1 MPDTLVILAFEASA
15 DQATAAVI
23 MSGGRRAMHHH
34 QARHGHAAVITGL
47 AEAALQDCGLE
58 ARAITHVA
66 AGCGPGSF
74 TGIRVALSAAKGFQL
89 ACDAQPV
96 GLSCLLVAAANWRNA
111 HDANGRNVHD
121 ANGRNVHD
129 EDGLLVASADTRR
142 GSYFCQAFGPDNAPI
157 GAILDIDPQA
167 VAAGETDLPDAW
179 HGAQIIGPG
188 AAPLA
193 AVCGGR
199 LVANDDAAPVDAM
212 QIAQLASIMIAD
224 EVALPPLQPL
234 YVVPAFLGPPRG

>member
-15 DQATAAVI
+15 DQVTAAVI

-111 HDANGRNVHD
+111 HDANW
-121 ANGRNVHD
+121 RNVHD

-179 HGAQIIGPG
+179 HGARIIGPG

-193 AVCGGR
+193 AVCGRR

-234 YVVPAFLGPPRG
+234 YVAPAFLGPPRG

>member
-23 MSGGRRAMHHH
+23 MSCGRRAMHHH

-111 HDANGRNVHD
+111 HDANW
-121 ANGRNVHD
+121 RNVHD

-179 HGAQIIGPG
+179 HGARIIGPG

-193 AVCGGR
+193 AVCGRR

-234 YVVPAFLGPPRG
+234 YVAPAFLGPPRG

>member
-15 DQATAAVI
+15 DQVTAAVI

-111 HDANGRNVHD
+111 HDANW
-121 ANGRNVHD
+121 RNVHD
-129 EDGLLVASADTRR
+129 EDGLLVASAETWR
-142 GSYFCQAFGPDNAPI
+142 GSYFCQAFGPDNASI

-179 HGAQIIGPG
+179 HGARIIGPG

-199 LVANDDAAPVDAM
+199 LVANEYAAPVDAM

-234 YVVPAFLGPPRG
+234 YVAPAFLGPPRG

>member
-111 HDANGRNVHD
+111 HD
-121 ANGRNVHD
+121 

-179 HGAQIIGPG
+179 HGARIIGPG

-234 YVVPAFLGPPRG
+234 YVAPAFLGPLRG

>member
-121 ANGRNVHD
+121 

-179 HGAQIIGPG
+179 HGARIIGPG

-199 LVANDDAAPVDAM
+199 LGANDDAAPVDAM

-234 YVVPAFLGPPRG
+234 YVAPASLGPPRG

>member
-23 MSGGRRAMHHH
+23 MSGGRRAMHNH

-111 HDANGRNVHD
+111 HDANWRNVQ
-121 ANGRNVHD
+121 D

-179 HGAQIIGPG
+179 HGARIIGPG

-234 YVVPAFLGPPRG
+234 YVAPAFLGPPRG

>member
-96 GLSCLLVAAANWRNA
+96 GLSCMLVAAANWRNA
-111 HDANGRNVHD
+111 
-121 ANGRNVHD
+121 HD

-179 HGAQIIGPG
+179 HGARIIGPG

>member
-23 MSGGRRAMHHH
+23 KSSGGRAMHHH

-96 GLSCLLVAAANWRNA
+96 GLSCLLAAAANWRNA
-111 HDANGRNVHD
+111 D
-121 ANGRNVHD
+121 D

-142 GSYFCQAFGPDNAPI
+142 GSYFCQAFGPDNAPF
-157 GAILDIDPQA
+157 GTILDIDPQV

-179 HGAQIIGPG
+179 HGARIIGPG

-199 LVANDDAAPVDAM
+199 LVANTDAAPVDAM

-224 EVALPPLQPL
+224 ELALPPLQPL
-234 YVVPAFLGPPRG
+234 YVAPAFLGPPRG

>member
-96 GLSCLLVAAANWRNA
+96 GLSCMLVAAANWRNA
-111 HDANGRNVHD
+111 
-121 ANGRNVHD
+121 HD

-179 HGAQIIGPG
+179 HGARIIGPG

-212 QIAQLASIMIAD
+212 QIAQLASMMIAD

-234 YVVPAFLGPPRG
+234 YVAPAFLGPPRG

>member
-96 GLSCLLVAAANWRNA
+96 GLSCLLVAAAN
-111 HDANGRNVHD
+111 GRNVHD

-179 HGAQIIGPG
+179 HGARIIGPG

>member
-111 HDANGRNVHD
+111 HD
-121 ANGRNVHD
+121 

-179 HGAQIIGPG
+179 HGARIIGPG

-234 YVVPAFLGPPRG
+234 YVAPAFLGPPRG

>member
-47 AEAALQDCGLE
+47 AGAALQDCGLE

-111 HDANGRNVHD
+111 HDAYW
-121 ANGRNVHD
+121 RNVHD

-179 HGAQIIGPG
+179 HGARIIGPG

-234 YVVPAFLGPPRG
+234 YVAPAFLGPPRG

>member
-111 HDANGRNVHD
+111 HDANW
-121 ANGRNVHD
+121 RNVHD

-179 HGAQIIGPG
+179 HGARIIGPG

-193 AVCGGR
+193 AGCGGR

-234 YVVPAFLGPPRG
+234 YVAPAFLGPSRG

>member
-111 HDANGRNVHD
+111 HD
-121 ANGRNVHD
+121 

-179 HGAQIIGPG
+179 HGARIIGPG

-212 QIAQLASIMIAD
+212 QIAQLASMMIAD

-234 YVVPAFLGPPRG
+234 YVAPAFLGPPRG

>member
-1 MPDTLVILAFEASA
+1 
-15 DQATAAVI
+15 
-23 MSGGRRAMHHH
+23 
-34 QARHGHAAVITGL
+34 
-47 AEAALQDCGLE
+47 
-58 ARAITHVA
+58 
-66 AGCGPGSF
+66 
-74 TGIRVALSAAKGFQL
+74 
-89 ACDAQPV
+89 
-96 GLSCLLVAAANWRNA
+96 
-111 HDANGRNVHD
+111 
-121 ANGRNVHD
+121 NGRNVHD

-179 HGAQIIGPG
+179 HGARIIGPG

>member
-34 QARHGHAAVITGL
+34 QARHGHATVITGL

-111 HDANGRNVHD
+111 HDAYW
-121 ANGRNVHD
+121 RNVHD

-179 HGAQIIGPG
+179 HGARIIGPG

-234 YVVPAFLGPPRG
+234 YVAPAFLGPPRG

>member
-58 ARAITHVA
+58 PRAITHVA

-111 HDANGRNVHD
+111 HDANSRI
-121 ANGRNVHD
+121 VHD

-179 HGAQIIGPG
+179 HGARIIGPG

-234 YVVPAFLGPPRG
+234 YVAPAFLGPPRG

>member
-96 GLSCLLVAAANWRNA
+96 GLSCLLVAAANWRN
-111 HDANGRNVHD
+111 
-121 ANGRNVHD
+121 VHD
-129 EDGLLVASADTRR
+129 EDGLLVASSDTRR

-179 HGAQIIGPG
+179 HGARIIGPG

-234 YVVPAFLGPPRG
+234 YVAPAFLGPPRG

>member
-23 MSGGRRAMHHH
+23 MSSGRRAMHHH

-111 HDANGRNVHD
+111 HDANW
-121 ANGRNVHD
+121 RNVHD

-179 HGAQIIGPG
+179 HGARIIGPG

-234 YVVPAFLGPPRG
+234 YVAPAFLGPPRG

>member
-89 ACDAQPV
+89 ACDAKPV

-111 HDANGRNVHD
+111 HD

-179 HGAQIIGPG
+179 HGARLIGPG

>member
-1 MPDTLVILAFEASA
+1 MPDTPVILAFEASA

-111 HDANGRNVHD
+111 HDANW
-121 ANGRNVHD
+121 RNVHD

-179 HGAQIIGPG
+179 HGARIIGPG

-234 YVVPAFLGPPRG
+234 YVAPAFLGPPRG

>member
-23 MSGGRRAMHHH
+23 MSCGRRAMHHH

-111 HDANGRNVHD
+111 HDANW
-121 ANGRNVHD
+121 RNVHD

-142 GSYFCQAFGPDNAPI
+142 GSYFCQAFGPDNAPA

-179 HGAQIIGPG
+179 HGARIIGPG

-193 AVCGGR
+193 AVCGRR

-234 YVVPAFLGPPRG
+234 YVAPAFLGPPRG

>member
-23 MSGGRRAMHHH
+23 MSGGRRAPHLH

-121 ANGRNVHD
+121 
-129 EDGLLVASADTRR
+129 EDGLLVSSADTRR

-179 HGAQIIGPG
+179 HGARIIGPG

>member
-96 GLSCLLVAAANWRNA
+96 GLSCLLVSAANWRNA
-111 HDANGRNVHD
+111 HDANW
-121 ANGRNVHD
+121 RNVHD
-129 EDGLLVASADTRR
+129 EDGLLVASSDTRR

-179 HGAQIIGPG
+179 HGARIIGPG

-212 QIAQLASIMIAD
+212 QIAQLARIMIAD

-234 YVVPAFLGPPRG
+234 YVAPAFLGPPRG

>member
-121 ANGRNVHD
+121 

-179 HGAQIIGPG
+179 HGARIIGPG

-212 QIAQLASIMIAD
+212 QIAQLASMMIAD

>member
-96 GLSCLLVAAANWRNA
+96 GLSCLLVAAANWRN
-111 HDANGRNVHD
+111 
-121 ANGRNVHD
+121 VHD

-179 HGAQIIGPG
+179 HGARIIGPG

>member
-121 ANGRNVHD
+121 

-179 HGAQIIGPG
+179 HGARIIGPG

-234 YVVPAFLGPPRG
+234 YVAPAFLGPPRR

>member
-111 HDANGRNVHD
+111 HDAYW
-121 ANGRNVHD
+121 RNVHD

-179 HGAQIIGPG
+179 HGARIIGPG

-234 YVVPAFLGPPRG
+234 YVAPAFLGPPRG

>member
-1 MPDTLVILAFEASA
+1 
-15 DQATAAVI
+15 
-23 MSGGRRAMHHH
+23 MSGARRAMHHH

-121 ANGRNVHD
+121 

-179 HGAQIIGPG
+179 HGARIIGPG

>member
-1 MPDTLVILAFEASA
+1 MPDTPVILAFEASA

-111 HDANGRNVHD
+111 HDANW
-121 ANGRNVHD
+121 RNVHD

-167 VAAGETDLPDAW
+167 VTAGETDLPDAW
-179 HGAQIIGPG
+179 HGARIIGPG

-234 YVVPAFLGPPRG
+234 YVAPAFLGPPRG

>member
-111 HDANGRNVHD
+111 N
-121 ANGRNVHD
+121 D

-179 HGAQIIGPG
+179 HGARIIGPG

>member
-111 HDANGRNVHD
+111 HD
-121 ANGRNVHD
+121 

-179 HGAQIIGPG
+179 HGARIIGPG

-199 LVANDDAAPVDAM
+199 LFANDDAAPVDAM